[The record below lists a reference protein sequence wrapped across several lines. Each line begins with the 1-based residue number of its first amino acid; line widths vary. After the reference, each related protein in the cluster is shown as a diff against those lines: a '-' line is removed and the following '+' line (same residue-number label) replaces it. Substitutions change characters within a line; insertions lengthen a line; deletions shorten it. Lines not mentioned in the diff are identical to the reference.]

1 MGAEADF
8 CCEAVRKR
16 HAQLN
21 NSTSAG
27 NGDPGSSG
35 KKKNGSYK
43 EEMRNAI
50 AREKK
55 IQKTK
60 VSFFDFWY
68 ECVDWEMLKLF
79 YALLMLFFCTVGI
92 AVALYLLYVFNFNE
106 KLWYFYFPVR
116 EGFKC
121 YQATYIK
128 SKISLKIC
136 KGKAKLKIF
145 FIFQC

>member
-1 MGAEADF
+1 MGAENEF

-16 HAQLN
+16 QLATLN
-21 NSTSAG
+21 NSVSG
-27 NGDPGSSG
+27 GSEVG
-35 KKKNGSYK
+35 QRKKNGTTYK

-68 ECVDWEMLKLF
+68 ECIDWEMIKLF

-92 AVALYLLYVFNFNE
+92 ACALYLLYVFNYNE
-106 KLWYFYFPVR
+106 KLWYYYFPVR
-116 EGFKC
+116 EGFKR
-121 YQATYIK
+121 Q
-128 SKISLKIC
+128 
-136 KGKAKLKIF
+136 
-145 FIFQC
+145 